1 MSVTGRTVVLVDD
14 AADVRML
21 LQLLLELEG
30 FAVTATADGPT
41 GLAAVRATRPDVVL
55 LDVQLP
61 GMDGTEVLRQ
71 LRADPP
77 TAQLPVVLLTGSP
90 ETDTAALLD
99 LGATGVLHKPFDPD
113 TVGAQLSALL

>member
-1 MSVTGRTVVLVDD
+1 VLVDD
-14 AADVRML
+14 AAEVRML

-30 FAVTATADGPT
+30 FVVTATADGPA
-41 GLAAVRATRPDVVL
+41 GLAAVRAARPNVVL

-61 GMDGTEVLRQ
+61 GMDGTEVLRA

-90 ETDTAALLD
+90 EQDTTALLG
-99 LGATGVLHKPFDPD
+99 LGATGVLRKPFDPD
-113 TVGAQLSALL
+113 TVGAQLVALL

>member
-1 MSVTGRTVVLVDD
+1 MRDAGRRVVLVDD

-30 FAVTATADGPT
+30 FVVTATADGPA
-41 GLAAVRATRPDVVL
+41 GLAAVRAARPDVVL

-61 GMDGTEVLRQ
+61 GMDGTEVLRA

-90 ETDTAALLD
+90 EQDTAALLG
-99 LGATGVLHKPFDPD
+99 LGATAVLRKPFDPD
-113 TVGAQLSALL
+113 AVGAQLVALL

>member
-1 MSVTGRTVVLVDD
+1 VSRSVVLVDD

-30 FAVTATADGPT
+30 FTVTATADGPA
-41 GLAAVRATRPDVVL
+41 GLAAVRAEQPDVVL

-61 GMDGTEVLRQ
+61 GMDGTEVLRR

-77 TAQLPVVLLTGSP
+77 TARLPVVLLTGAP
-90 ETDTAALLD
+90 DQDTPALVA
-99 LGATGVLHKPFDPD
+99 LGATGVLRKPFDPD
-113 TVGAQLSALL
+113 TVGAQLVALLARA